1 MSYSSFDWEGVDP
14 GMFTANERELLKRY
28 GSFYR
33 DVMRRIIPID
43 SEEQEHF
50 VLVCETALKTYASEK
65 PRTAHER
72 V

>member
-1 MSYSSFDWEGVDP
+1 MLTVKEH
-14 GMFTANERELLKRY
+14 ELLERY

-43 SEEQEHF
+43 NEKREHF